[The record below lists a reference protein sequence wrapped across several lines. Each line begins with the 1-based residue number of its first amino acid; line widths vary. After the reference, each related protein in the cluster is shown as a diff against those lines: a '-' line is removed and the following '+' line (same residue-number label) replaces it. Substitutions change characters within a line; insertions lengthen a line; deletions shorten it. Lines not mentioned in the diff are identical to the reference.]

1 VRGQPLPPLSG
12 ERFVECEGVAIPA
25 GWHWSPN
32 VEAVVLR
39 ELLCLTA
46 GDVALLHVSGDYELV
61 AAANFVQATR
71 SAVRHTAE
79 VMARD

>member
-1 VRGQPLPPLSG
+1 
-12 ERFVECEGVAIPA
+12 
-25 GWHWSPN
+25 